1 MVNILHYTIELI
13 ELVCM
18 LYIAYFYK
26 SMYLNE
32 DSYLYIKRIKYFNDK
47 LNSLTDEE
55 MAKLD
60 MLIPNQEDLNN
71 YIDNLRMYQ
80 WIFTEVNQRYM
91 VNYSYSNLVK
101 EKKRKEKKFIKK
113 ILPCL
118 VILIVCVILHV
129 VLFNGE

>member
-1 MVNILHYTIELI
+1 
-13 ELVCM
+13 
-18 LYIAYFYK
+18 
-26 SMYLNE
+26 MYLNE